1 MKITKL
7 ILSAAL
13 FVTAGITAQQLEQF
27 PAGEV
32 GMMAAP
38 LNVPSLA
45 SQIAEGTF
53 IEADNTP
60 QEGRPKR
67 QRGNQVVSG
76 KGSDI
81 NDPLVQANKTSL
93 HNSRVPSLVFDADEN
108 SQSTPSD
115 PTGAVGPNHY
125 IGAWNSAFRIFDKS
139 GNPLTNE
146 ASLATIF
153 PGNAIG
159 DPIVFFDPYIENE
172 PGEPRGR
179 FVITEFDSNPDGF
192 NVAVCQ
198 GPDPVNDGWFVY
210 TTGFTTGLFP
220 DYTKFAVWGDAYY
233 VTANIGQAN
242 RVFAVEREQMA
253 QGLPAQRIAFPLPGI
268 ATNGF
273 YSPHGFSATGGSEP
287 EFGDFSVVYLQ
298 DDAWGGVNDDHLKIW
313 TFNVDWDT
321 TSNSTVSAA
330 QIIPTTDFTS
340 VFDGG
345 SFSNLDQPGGGPDI
359 DALQATVMN
368 QAQFRKFDGYNSAL
382 LNFVVDTQAG
392 AAELAGIRWYELRQ
406 TDQGEPWTIFQEGTY
421 TAPDGRDAFSGSM
434 VMDIFGNI
442 GMAYSS
448 VSDTERISIRYT
460 GRRDGDPLGEM
471 TIAEELI
478 AQSTANSPSTRFA
491 DYVHCSIDPL
501 DDSTFWHI
509 AEYFNTNRRN
519 VVGVFNQSVPVS
531 NDVAIINLTPNS
543 ASSLS
548 NAEIITVE
556 LQNYGTS
563 AQSAIPVT
571 YSVDG
576 GATISEVYTGTLAP
590 GATDTYSFTVPA
602 DLSNVQVYRIETT
615 ANSAGDENPFNNVY
629 GENVRNR
636 EILSINDLELSNA
649 NLVVTS
655 SDNKNFVISM
665 TTTFDKVL
673 PLSVY
678 DISGKQLVFNNLM
691 KVGNKYRYELD
702 MNYVASGT
710 YLVKLGSGDLEKSAK
725 FIVK

>member
-7 ILSAAL
+7 LLGAAL
-13 FVTAGITAQQLEQF
+13 FVTASISAQQLEQF
-27 PAGEV
+27 PATET
-32 GMMAAP
+32 GMMGAP
-38 LNVPSLA
+38 INVPSLA
-45 SQIAEGTF
+45 DQMRNGTF
-53 IEADNTP
+53 IEADQTP

-67 QRGNQVVSG
+67 QRGNHVVPG

-81 NDPLVQANKTSL
+81 NDPLVQNNRAPL
-93 HNSRVPSLVFDADEN
+93 HSSKAPSLVFDADAN
-108 SQSTPSD
+108 SQSVPSD

-146 ASLATIF
+146 ASLASIF
-153 PGNAIG
+153 PGNSIG
-159 DPIVFFDPYIENE
+159 DPIVFFDPYIENG

-179 FVITEFDSNPDGF
+179 FVITEFDNSPNGF

-198 GPDPVNDGWFVY
+198 GPDPVNDGWYVY
-210 TTGFTTGLFP
+210 TTGFSTGAFP
-220 DYTKFAVWGDAYY
+220 DYTKFSVWSDAYY
-233 VTANIGQAN
+233 VTANIGSTN

-253 QGLPAQRIAFPLPGI
+253 QGLPAQRISFPLPGI
-268 ATNGF
+268 STSGF

-287 EFGDFSVVYLQ
+287 EIGNFSVVYMQ
-298 DDAWGGVNDDHLKIW
+298 DDAWAGVSDDHLKIW

-330 QIIPTTDFTS
+330 QILPVTDFTG

-345 SFSNLDQPGGGPDI
+345 GFSNLDQPGGGADI

-382 LNFVVDTQAG
+382 LNFVVDTEAG

-406 TDQGEPWTIFQEGTY
+406 TAQGEPWTIFQEGTY

-460 GRRDGDPLGEM
+460 GRRNGDPAGDM

-478 AQSTANSPSTRFA
+478 AQSTANCPGNRFA
-491 DYVHCSIDPL
+491 DYVHLSIDPL
-501 DDSTFWHI
+501 DDSTMWHI
-509 AEYFNTNRRN
+509 AEYFNTNRRD
-519 VVGVFNQSVPVS
+519 VVGVFNQSEAVV
-531 NDVAIINLTPNS
+531 NDVAVINLTPNTAS
-543 ASSLS
+543 ALT
-548 NAEIITVE
+548 NAETITIE
-556 LQNYGTS
+556 LQNYGTA
-563 AQSAIPVT
+563 AQTGIPVT
-571 YSVDG
+571 YSIDG
-576 GATISEVYTGTLAP
+576 SAPIAEVYTGTLAP
-590 GATDTYSFTVPA
+590 GATDTYSFTVTA
-602 DLSNVQVYRIETT
+602 DLSAVQTFRIETT
-615 ANSAGDENPFNNVY
+615 ANAAGDTNAFNNVY
-629 GENVRNR
+629 GENVRNS
-636 EILSINDLELSNA
+636 ELLSINDLELSNA
-649 NLVVTS
+649 DLVVTS

-665 TTTFDKVL
+665 TTTYDKVL

-678 DISGKQLVFNNLM
+678 DISGKLLAFNNLI
-691 KVGNKYRYELD
+691 KEGNKYRYELD
-702 MNYVASGT
+702 MSYVASGV
-710 YLVKLGSGDLEKSAK
+710 YLVKLGAGDLEKTAK